1 MIAKKLK
8 KSEQYVE
15 QYKHKY
21 YMEHQEYYK
30 ELNRKYYQEHKE
42 IISECNRSERK
53 KNYNK
58 KYYEEHKEEN
68 KRYRKIN
75 HQQLLEYKRQYRQE
89 HKEESKQY
97 HKANRLQLLNY
108 NKQWK
113 INNPEKMK
121 EMTVRQTSKRRLL
134 GFSQLNKPFKSSEAH
149 HINRNDIIYIPKE
162 LHQSISHSVK
172 TGRNMEEMN
181 KLAINFIEKK

>member
-1 MIAKKLK
+1 MINKEIVDHTK
-8 KSEQYVE
+8 

-21 YMEHQEYYK
+21 YMEHREYYR

-42 IISECNRSERK
+42 IISKYSRGSERK

-58 KYYEEHKEEN
+58 KYYEEHKEES
-68 KRYRKIN
+68 KQYRKIN
-75 HQQLLEYKRQYRQE
+75 HQQLLEYKKKYRQE

-113 INNPEKMK
+113 INHPEKMK

-134 GFSQLNKPFKSSEAH
+134 GFSQLNKPFKGSEAH
-149 HINRNDIIYIPKE
+149 HMNRNDIIYIPKE
-162 LHQSISHSVK
+162 LHQSISHSIK

-181 KLAINFIEKK
+181 KLAIDFIKE